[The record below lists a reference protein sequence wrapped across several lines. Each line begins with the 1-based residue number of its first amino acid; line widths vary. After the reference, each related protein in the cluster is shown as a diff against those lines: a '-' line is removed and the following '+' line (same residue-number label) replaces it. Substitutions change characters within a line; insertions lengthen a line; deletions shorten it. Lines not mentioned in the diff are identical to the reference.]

1 MAHVTLKE
9 ILSQS
14 VEGKY
19 AVGAFPGM
27 DYSITEAILSACEK
41 KNVPV
46 IFLLWG
52 GYVFGKK
59 NNEKVWF
66 ENMWNMLDRA
76 SVPVAMILDHGSYE
90 ECYYAMEL
98 GFKSIMFDGSSLPL
112 EENIKK
118 TAEIV
123 KEAHKRGISVE
134 GEVGHVGGDEGVTEG
149 GEVKR
154 DLFTKPEDARRFVE
168 ETGVDALAVAVG
180 SKHGVYET
188 DPNLDLVRL
197 DEIRAAV
204 GDVPLVM
211 HGGSGIK
218 DDMMRQAVDHGINKI
233 NYVTYLMLAAEEAS
247 DEKRESGKR
256 LTYWDMVQVANKRIE
271 QEIAHEVE
279 VFNTKELVL

>member
-1 MAHVTLKE
+1 MPHVTLKE

-14 VEGKY
+14 VREKY

-27 DYSITEAILSACEK
+27 DYSIAETILSACEK

-52 GYVFGKK
+52 PYVFGKK

-66 ENMWNMLDRA
+66 DNMWNMLERA
-76 SVPVAMILDHGSYE
+76 SVPVSMILDHGSYD
-90 ECYYAMEL
+90 ECFHAMDL

-112 EENIKK
+112 DENIAK

-123 KEAHKRGISVE
+123 KAAHALGVSVE

-149 GEVKR
+149 GEVKH
-154 DLFTKPEDARRFVE
+154 DLFTRPEDAKKFVE

-197 DEIRAAV
+197 DEIRDAV

-218 DDMMRQAVDHGINKI
+218 DDMMAAAVEHGINKI

-247 DEKRESGKR
+247 DELRNSGKR
-256 LTYWDMVQVANKRIE
+256 VTYWDVMQVANKRIE
-271 QEIAHEVE
+271 EEVSHEVE
-279 VFNTKELVL
+279 VFNTKKLDL